1 MGRNLNAL
9 VISGVIFVLLGITGL
24 AIPVFTTQQTT
35 EVAKIGD
42 LKIDARENQ
51 VHAIPPLAS
60 VGALILGIVL
70 IGGGLY
76 RRP

>member
-1 MGRNLNAL
+1 MGRSLNAL
-9 VISGVIFVLLGITGL
+9 VISGVIFVILGITGL

>member
-1 MGRNLNAL
+1 MGRALNAL
-9 VISGVIFVLLGITGL
+9 VIAGVILVLLGITGL
-24 AIPVFTTQQTT
+24 AVPVFTTQRTT
-35 EVAKIGD
+35 EVAKLGD

-51 VHAIPPLAS
+51 VHSIPPVVSA
-60 VGALILGIVL
+60 GALIAGVIL

>member
-1 MGRNLNAL
+1 MGRSLNAL
-9 VISGVIFVLLGITGL
+9 VISGVIFVILGITGL

-51 VHAIPPLAS
+51 VHAILPLAS